1 MLTFVNVL
9 TATFAVI
16 SVVITVKLYLLVR
29 TPSLLVLTVAVAWL
43 AGVRVVV
50 AVAQTTSPE
59 HWLTSNTTYL
69 LIPFWPLL
77 ALGFW
82 LLLRVLEN
90 LQLNGNGFKK

>member
-1 MLTFVNVL
+1 VLTFVNIL
-9 TATFAVI
+9 TASFAVI

-43 AGVRVVV
+43 ATVSTSREGVR
-50 AVAQTTSPE
+50 T
-59 HWLTSNTTYL
+59 
-69 LIPFWPLL
+69 FWPLL